1 MGCPMSND
9 STPERPPTSP
19 APRQRSSADPI
30 LPWGERW
37 DEIAQQRFNRTD
49 WIELAATVLLSL
61 ATIAAAWSAYQ
72 ATRWSGEQAE
82 NYSAAAARR
91 TEATQQNGIFSGQV
105 VIDVV
110 AWITYLEH
118 VQAGDERGAAFL
130 KDRFRNEFSP
140 AFEAWLALVPT
151 GQIPPGTP
159 FDLPEY
165 QPEARRM
172 ASELNAAADELA
184 SLARTANQISDNFV
198 LITVIMASVLFFS
211 GVGTKVRSRGVRLF
225 MLCAGLV
232 LFVGGVWFMLSLP
245 QSMGL

>member
-1 MGCPMSND
+1 MSND
-9 STPERPPTSP
+9 APSHPPPP
-19 APRQRSSADPI
+19 ASDDRRRSASDPI

-82 NYSAAAARR
+82 GYSAASARR
-91 TEATQQNGIFSGQV
+91 TEATQQNSVFSGQV

-110 AWITYLEH
+110 AWITYLERI
-118 VQAGDERGAAFL
+118 QAGDERGAAFL
-130 KDRFRNEFSP
+130 KDRFRAEFRP
-140 AFEAWLALVPT
+140 AFEAWVALAPAGQVPS
-151 GQIPPGTP
+151 GTP

-165 QPEARRM
+165 RPAARQR
-172 ASELNAAADELA
+172 ANDLNEAADELA
-184 SLARTANQISDNFV
+184 TAAREANQISDNFV
-198 LITVIMASVLFFS
+198 LVTVIMAAVLFFA
-211 GVGTKVRSRGVRLF
+211 GVGTKVKGRGVRLF

-232 LFVGGVWFMLSLP
+232 LFAGGVSFMMNLP
-245 QSMGL
+245 QSLGL